1 METEKLRVVIIGGVA
16 TGPKAAARARRMA
29 PEAEIVLVD
38 SGSILSYGAC
48 GMPFY
53 LEGHV
58 KDLKQLLRTAYGVTR
73 DEQFFLREKGIN
85 VLTRTKATNIDRER
99 KTVSL
104 SNLDTGQDS
113 VISYDKL
120 VLATGARPTTPPVE
134 GIDLKGVY
142 RLHHPDDA
150 CKIMDNMEHFKEMV
164 VIGGGFIGLE
174 VASAF
179 SNRRLFVSL
188 IELHN
193 QILPGV
199 LDPDLEAILRKHL
212 ENRGM
217 EFYLGRK
224 VLRFEGDAE
233 GNLARIITDRDS
245 IDANAVIMAV
255 GVRPNVD
262 LARKAGLEIGSTGAI
277 AVNEYLQTSDP
288 DVYAAGD
295 CAETTHVL
303 TGRRVYLPLAST
315 ANRQGRVAG
324 DNVTGRR
331 TRFKGVMGTAVLQI
345 MDWNVG
351 RTGIGDSEARALG
364 YDVLTTVTPAHDR
377 SHFHP
382 DHSLVILKIIM
393 DNKSRKVLGVQAIGP
408 GNVDKRIDVAASAL
422 HFGAGIDDLSE
433 LDLGYAPPYN
443 TVIDPLQHTAN
454 AMRNKADGLSH
465 AITAQHLKERLER
478 GEELIILDVRT
489 EREFKF
495 KKFVGGSMTIP
506 LTLSDLRGKLQELP
520 RDKPVIVLCESGV
533 RSYEAMRTLE
543 GAGFENVEYLE
554 GGLQAWPYG
563 PSGLMS

>member
-1 METEKLRVVIIGGVA
+1 LAAEKLRIVIIGGVA

-29 PEAEIVLVD
+29 PDAEIVLVD

-53 LEGHV
+53 LEGQV
-58 KDLKQLLRTAYGVTR
+58 KDLKQLLSTAYGVTR

-85 VLTRTKATNIDRER
+85 VLTRTRATGIDRER
-99 KTVSL
+99 KTVAL
-104 SNLDTGQDS
+104 SNLDTGEEF
-113 VISYDKL
+113 VIPYDKL
-120 VLATGARPTTPPVE
+120 VLATGARPTTPPFE
-134 GIDLKGVY
+134 GINLNGAY
-142 RLHHPDDA
+142 RLHHPNDA
-150 CKIMDNMEHFKEMV
+150 CKIMENMDRFEDMV
-164 VIGGGFIGLE
+164 VVGGGFIGLE
-174 VASAF
+174 VAGAF

-188 IELHN
+188 IEMHD

-199 LDPDLEAILRKHL
+199 LDPDLEAILRKRL

-217 EFYLGRK
+217 EFYLGHRI
-224 VLRFEGDAE
+224 VRFEGDTD
-233 GNLARIITDRDS
+233 GNLVRIITDKEQ
-245 IDANAVIMAV
+245 IDTKAVIMAV

-262 LARKAGLEIGSTGAI
+262 LAREAGLEIGPTGAI

-288 DVYAAGD
+288 DIYAAGD
-295 CAETTHVL
+295 CTETTHVL

-315 ANRQGRVAG
+315 ANRQGRVVG

-351 RTGIGDSEARALG
+351 RTGIGESEARVLG

-393 DNKSRKVLGVQAIGP
+393 DQKTRKVLGVQAIGP
-408 GNVDKRIDVAASAL
+408 GDVDKRIDVAASAL
-422 HFGAGIDDLSE
+422 HFGATIDDLSE

-465 AITAQHLKERLER
+465 AITPQDLKQRLER

-495 KKFVGGSMTIP
+495 KKFQGGSMTIP
-506 LTLSDLRGKLQELP
+506 LALSDLREKLQELP
-520 RDKPVIVLCESGV
+520 RDKQVIVLCESGV
-533 RSYEAMRTLE
+533 RSYEALRTLE